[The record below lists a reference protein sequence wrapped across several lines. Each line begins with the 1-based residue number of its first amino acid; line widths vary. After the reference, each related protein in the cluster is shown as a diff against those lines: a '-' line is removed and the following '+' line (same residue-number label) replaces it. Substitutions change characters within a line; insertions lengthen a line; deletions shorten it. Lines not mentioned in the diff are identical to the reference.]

1 MNHILDFE
9 FTTPSAE
16 ALAQSARNSMT
27 TSLKQS
33 ETPSENNQLSYPGES
48 ASSKEHVSD
57 NKMAH
62 INSRHD
68 PFSPIYETN
77 NTMATITSLDA
88 PLSSTWPSTT
98 SSEDAITSSTE
109 PSEAYSNKPLSHP
122 WSLASSQ
129 ECEHNYD
136 MSPMTSLDAP
146 LSPAW
151 PSTLSSEDFP
161 PPSPK
166 PKRTFPPRQIPWP
179 WSLARSE
186 EHRIIKANDHFP
198 FLKLPMELRHI
209 IYKLHLSKG
218 GDFNAIPMFCHRRPV
233 IGVNLLATC
242 KQIYVEAVQYVYLG
256 RTWNVGEEWMDPDM
270 PLGSFPLFDDSFYF
284 GDMSDRA
291 LARIEKLRISI
302 PVPSRCLTVAVKAL
316 RMHKLEK
323 MEGLRS
329 LDVAFQLCGCAPTRI
344 HGSYFAGSLLWEL
357 FTIGEDRCI
366 EIARTSMPANRR
378 KELQRNVKYVHSHE
392 TQFLASH
399 CKVFAPR

>member
-1 MNHILDFE
+1 MNYILDFE

-16 ALAQSARNSMT
+16 ALVQSARNSMT

-33 ETPSENNQLSYPGES
+33 ETPSENNQLSYPWES

-88 PLSSTWPSTT
+88 PLS
-98 SSEDAITSSTE
+98 
-109 PSEAYSNKPLSHP
+109 
-122 WSLASSQ
+122 
-129 ECEHNYD
+129 
-136 MSPMTSLDAP
+136 
-146 LSPAW
+146 PAW

-166 PKRTFPPRQIPWP
+166 PKRTFPPRQTPWP

-198 FLKLPMELRHI
+198 FLKLPTELRHI

-218 GDFNAIPMFCHRRPV
+218 GDFHAIPMFSHRRPV

-242 KQIYVEAVQYVYLG
+242 KQIYVEAIQYVYLG

-270 PLGSFPLFDDSFYF
+270 PLASFPMFDDSFYF
-284 GDMSDRA
+284 GAMSDRA

-302 PVPSRCLTVAVKAL
+302 PVPSRCLTVAAKAL

-329 LDVAFQLCGCAPTRI
+329 LDVAFQLCGCAPARI
-344 HGSYFAGSLLWEL
+344 NGSYFAGSLLWEML
-357 FTIGEDRCI
+357 TVGDDRCV

-378 KELQRNVKYVHSHE
+378 KELQMNVKYVHSHE

-399 CKVFAPR
+399 CKLLAPK

>member
-1 MNHILDFE
+1 MDYILDFE

-16 ALAQSARNSMT
+16 ALVQSARNSMT

-57 NKMAH
+57 NKMAQ

-77 NTMATITSLDA
+77 NTMATI
-88 PLSSTWPSTT
+88 
-98 SSEDAITSSTE
+98 
-109 PSEAYSNKPLSHP
+109 
-122 WSLASSQ
+122 
-129 ECEHNYD
+129 
-136 MSPMTSLDAP
+136 TSLDAP

-166 PKRTFPPRQIPWP
+166 PKRTFPPRQTPWP

-302 PVPSRCLTVAVKAL
+302 PVPSRRLTVAVKAL
-316 RMHKLEK
+316 
-323 MEGLRS
+323 
-329 LDVAFQLCGCAPTRI
+329 
-344 HGSYFAGSLLWEL
+344 
-357 FTIGEDRCI
+357 
-366 EIARTSMPANRR
+366 
-378 KELQRNVKYVHSHE
+378 
-392 TQFLASH
+392 
-399 CKVFAPR
+399 